1 MKTLYVSD
9 LDGTLLRSDVKISE
23 YTKQVINEMAA
34 RDMLFS
40 YATARSRYSAGRL
53 TAGLDAKIPIIVYN
67 GAAILQNH
75 TYEVLTHNGFKTQ
88 DHKEILSALLDAGV
102 YPIVY
107 SYIDG
112 RERMSFLYDK
122 CSQAMKDF
130 LATRVGDE
138 RERIVNTE
146 ADLFAGDVF
155 YFTCIDDVEKL
166 FPLYERFKEKYRCYY
181 QTDIYS
187 KDQWLEIVP
196 KEVSKANAILQLK
209 EMMGI
214 DHVVAF
220 GDAVNDM
227 EMFQVADEAYAVAN
241 AVEELKKIATDVIG
255 SNDEDGVA
263 RWLNER
269 LGLGL

>member
-23 YTKQVINEMAA
+23 YTKQVINEMTAKG
-34 RDMLFS
+34 MLFS

-53 TAGLDAKIPIIVYN
+53 TEGLDAKIPIIVYN
-67 GAAILQNH
+67 GAAILQNY
-75 TYEVLTHNGFKTQ
+75 TYEVLAHNGFKAQ
-88 DHKEILSALLDAGV
+88 DHKEILSALLEKDV

-107 SYIDG
+107 AYIDG
-112 RERMSFLYDK
+112 RERMSFLYEK
-122 CSQAMKDF
+122 CSDAMKRF
-130 LATRVGDE
+130 LATRQGDE
-138 RERIVNTE
+138 RERMVETVE
-146 ADLFAGDVF
+146 ELFAGDVF
-155 YFTCIDDVEKL
+155 YFTCIDEVDKL
-166 FPLYERFKEKYRCYY
+166 KPLYERFREKYRCYY

-187 KDQWLEIVP
+187 SDQWLEIVP

-214 DHVVAF
+214 DQVVAF
-220 GDAVNDM
+220 GDAINDR

-241 AVEELKKIATDVIG
+241 AVDELKEIATGVIG

-263 RWLNER
+263 KWLSER
-269 LGLGL
+269 VK

>member
-9 LDGTLLRSDVKISE
+9 LDGTLLRSDVRISE
-23 YTKQVINEMAA
+23 FTTKVINEMAA
-34 RDMLFS
+34 RGILFS
-40 YATARSRYSAGRL
+40 FATARSRYSSGRL
-53 TAGLDAKIPIIVYN
+53 TAGLNAKIPIIVYN
-67 GAAILQNH
+67 GAAILQNY
-75 TYEVLTHNGFKTQ
+75 TYEILAQNGFECKE
-88 DHKEILSALLDAGV
+88 HIEILSALLDAGV

-112 RERMSFLYDK
+112 RERMSFLYEK

-138 RERIVNTE
+138 RERIVSTE
-146 ADLFAGDVF
+146 EELFAGDVF
-155 YFTCIDDVEKL
+155 YFTCIDDVDKL

-187 KDQWLEIVP
+187 GDQWLELVP
-196 KEVSKANAILQLK
+196 RKVSKANAILQLK

-220 GDAVNDM
+220 GDAINDM
-227 EMFQVADEAYAVAN
+227 EMFKVADEAYAVAN
-241 AVEELKKIATDVIG
+241 ATCELKDIATGVIE

-263 RWLNER
+263 KFLNER